1 MICGDDNMSS
11 DDYEK
16 GRVNGERDAIVL
28 MLRDQVAEVKEH
40 FNATA
45 RELFKKGEET
55 ADAVRAMTVQV
66 AEMGVRLMNVEGAV
80 KKNGRTQNGNGR
92 TQNGNG
98 SAENGDK
105 VTWRDMAK
113 TFMPYVVSIIALV
126 VSVATGVVAILKF
139 RTENGGG

>member
-1 MICGDDNMSS
+1 MNS
-11 DDYEK
+11 DDYDK
-16 GRVNGERDAIVL
+16 GRVNGERDAIVS

-80 KKNGRTQNGNGR
+80 KKNGRTQNGDKC
-92 TQNGNG
+92 TQNGD
-98 SAENGDK
+98 E